1 MFNFNDIRNHA
12 KKEYRKRSPGDIEF
26 LIDSYQKQRFEICND
41 IDRKIIE
48 LKRMLTKTKEGTNE

>member
-1 MFNFNDIRNHA
+1 MFKFNDMRVHA

-26 LIDSYQKQRFEICND
+26 LIDSYLKQRMEICND

-48 LKRMLTKTKEGTNE
+48 LKRMLALAKEQGNE